1 MTWPV
6 TQGLITEKD
15 MDEMV
20 RVYHKNN
27 CGSFDGGHA
36 NRPVSAGPL
45 TEHHRITDEATIAGV
60 IDVLRA
66 VGVTEDE

>member
-6 TQGLITEKD
+6 TQGLITAKD
-15 MDEMV
+15 MDEMI
-20 RVYHKNN
+20 RLYHKNN

-36 NRPVSAGPL
+36 NRTVSAGPL
-45 TEHHRITDEATIAGV
+45 TEHHRMSHEVTIAGV

-66 VGVTEDE
+66 LAVTEDV